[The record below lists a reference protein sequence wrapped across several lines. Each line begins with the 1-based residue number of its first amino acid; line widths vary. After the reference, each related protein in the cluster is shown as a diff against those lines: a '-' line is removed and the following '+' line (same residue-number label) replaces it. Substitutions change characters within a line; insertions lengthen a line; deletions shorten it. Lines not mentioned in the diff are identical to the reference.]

1 MQASGTQAPN
11 GLDGLFGACVRLA
24 SGEGRGALTT
34 VARRRGSLPMSATAK
49 MLVTEQGARL
59 GTVGG
64 GCLEAEIIARAREVL
79 AQGTPAISEHTLN
92 AAAAGDYGLTCGGT
106 AVMFIEPVFP
116 DAHLAAVYTGC
127 ARLMHG
133 DERGILAT
141 GIDWSGGT
149 AKLLV
154 HSGVQVGRGD
164 ARMASAALALDP
176 RGEEPRFDGDVLLE
190 TIAGRP
196 RLVVFGGGHVGARVA
211 EAAAF
216 AGWRVT
222 IVDDRP
228 EFSDATRVP
237 FAEQVITA
245 DYRDAAS
252 VVSFDADSYVVVA
265 TRGHEHDAIVVDQLA
280 RRELRYLGMLGSRRK
295 VALTWT
301 LLESW
306 GVDRTALDRVHAPV
320 GLAIGADTPEEIA
333 VSVVAEMIAAR
344 RARSGRRGGTIPPGG
359 LKRSP

>member
-1 MQASGTQAPN
+1 MGASGTRAPDS
-11 GLDGLFGACVRLA
+11 LDGLFGACSRLA
-24 SGEGRGALTT
+24 TGEGRGALAT

-49 MLVTEQGARL
+49 MLVTERGVQL

-64 GCLEAEIIARAREVL
+64 GCLEAEITARARDVL
-79 AQGTPAISEHTLN
+79 ERGMPAISEHTLN
-92 AAAAGDYGLTCGGT
+92 ASAAGDYGLTCGGT

-116 DAHLAAVYTGC
+116 DAQLAEVYAAC
-127 ARLMHG
+127 ALLMRG
-133 DERGILAT
+133 DGRGVLAT
-141 GIDWSGGT
+141 GVDWSAGSS
-149 AKLLV
+149 KLLV
-154 HSGVQVGRGD
+154 HEGVRVGRGD
-164 ARMASAALALDP
+164 ARMATAALALDA
-176 RGEEPRFDGDVLLE
+176 RGEVPRLDDDVLLE
-190 TIAGRP
+190 MIAGRP

-228 EFSDATRVP
+228 EYSDAARFP
-237 FAEQVITA
+237 FAEHAIMA

-265 TRGHEHDAIVVDQLA
+265 TRGHEHDAIVMDQLA
-280 RRELRYLGMLGSRRK
+280 RLELRYLGMLGSRRK

-306 GVDRTALDRVHAPV
+306 GVARDALDRVHAPV

-344 RARSGRRGGTIPPGG
+344 RERSGRRGGTPRASRGA
-359 LKRSP
+359 